1 MKIAGIIAEYNPFH
15 GGHAY
20 QIEQTRKAGASHI
33 VAVMS
38 GNYVQRGEPAF
49 LEKHARAEMALHGGA
64 DLVLELPVPWSCAR
78 AQDFARAGVSLL
90 HAMGCVELLSF
101 GSECGSTALLC
112 ETAQALESPEMR
124 DCLRGCLDEGMSLPA
139 AREKAAAQCLGKEAA
154 ALLQGANDALAFEY
168 LRALKSLHSPIR
180 PLAVLRKGARHD
192 ETGCAE
198 GFPSAAQIRSLILQ
212 DNPPRGKKASPPSLF
227 EILRREITAGRAPVS
242 YSAMETAILSHLR
255 RLSPADLA
263 LLPDISEGLEYR
275 LYEGIRSACS
285 LGSLF
290 SCVKTKRYTHARIRR
305 LTLHAFLGVTRG
317 DTALSPPYLH
327 VLGFNDRGQE
337 VLRRMRDTAKKPVLM
352 RASGLRTLSP
362 RRANDLPVER
372 VRNGSFSPLP
382 CRKKQPC
389 GMEQTKNVVRLSSTG

>member
-1 MKIAGIIAEYNPFH
+1 
-15 GGHAY
+15 
-20 QIEQTRKAGASHI
+20 
-33 VAVMS
+33 
-38 GNYVQRGEPAF
+38 
-49 LEKHARAEMALHGGA
+49 
-64 DLVLELPVPWSCAR
+64 
-78 AQDFARAGVSLL
+78 
-90 HAMGCVELLSF
+90 
-101 GSECGSTALLC
+101 
-112 ETAQALESPEMR
+112 
-124 DCLRGCLDEGMSLPA
+124 
-139 AREKAAAQCLGKEAA
+139 
-154 ALLQGANDALAFEY
+154 
-168 LRALKSLHSPIR
+168 
-180 PLAVLRKGARHD
+180 VLRKGARHD

-212 DNPPRGKKASPPSLF
+212 DNPQGKKSLPSFSF

-305 LTLHAFLGVTRG
+305 LTLHAFLGVTQG

-362 RRANDLPVER
+362 AAQTIYRLNACATDLFALAMPQ
-372 VRNGSFSPLP
+372 
-382 CRKKQPC
+382 KQPC